1 MNSEINLKDN
11 NFKNLED
18 RNYDLLT
25 KFSSLQ
31 KDYSNVTT
39 KKEIII
45 NENKLLDHR
54 LDEHKNIIHVLESE
68 IEKEKSLKMQEI
80 KLNHELRLREAES
93 METETLL
100 VKEKENLL
108 SRNEDL
114 YNMVKK
120 FEDDNMK
127 QSEAAFLRSKEIEA
141 YKSELSKS
149 EYENEKLKFESNNH
163 KDMIN
168 LLTVNKEREISD
180 INNFYNTTVQEHSKL
195 LNKVE
200 TDQKDMI
207 GN

>member
-1 MNSEINLKDN
+1 MNSEINLKDSAI
-11 NFKNLED
+11 KNLDD
-18 RNYDLLT
+18 RNYDLLN

-39 KKEIII
+39 KKDIVS

-54 LDEHKNIIHVLESE
+54 LDEHKNMIHVLESE